1 MEQFR
6 EKLLK
11 PVLVKIDR
19 RGLRGQI
26 DCIAWSSGFPTA
38 INLKGDIG
46 QTKTQRIFTPVGS
59 INGLTYLHES
69 VLKKDVNGYPS
80 LVSNG
85 YFRRAISWLVAKP
98 LPVELTRKCAA
109 TMQQV
114 SKGCSWQQAADVLVS
129 ALGSCQET
137 PGCDWHWLNVS

>member
-38 INLKGDIG
+38 INLKGDMG
-46 QTKTQRIFTPVGS
+46 QTKTQRIFSPAGS

-69 VLKKDVNGYPS
+69 VLKKDVNGYLS

-85 YFRRAISWLVAKP
+85 YFRRAISWPVAKP
-98 LPVELTRKCAA
+98 LPVEVTRKH
-109 TMQQV
+109 
-114 SKGCSWQQAADVLVS
+114 AADHQRM
-129 ALGSCQET
+129 APGSSPPTFLFRPWGSRQET